1 MTHSAVHIA
10 PEAPSDLAEIGQLH
24 GAAFGPGRFAR
35 TAFRIRE
42 DAPLV
47 PDLSFTLRRNGV
59 LIGSIRFSHVRVGA
73 LANALWLGPLAISP
87 DATNQGHGLVLMRQG
102 LQAAGDRYAAA
113 LLVGDLPYYARAGF
127 ERVPSGRIS
136 LPGPVDPLRL
146 LACELKPGTLETLT
160 GPVLPGA
167 AAPHIDAS
175 C

>member
-1 MTHSAVHIA
+1 MTHSEIHVA
-10 PEAPSDLAEIGQLH
+10 PEVPSDLAEIRKLH

-42 DAPLV
+42 GAPLV
-47 PDLSFTLRRNGV
+47 PDLCFTLRRNGV
-59 LIGSIRFSHVRVGA
+59 LIGSIRFSHIRVGA

-127 ERVPSGRIS
+127 ERVPSGRVT

-160 GPVLPGA
+160 GPVLPGD
-167 AAPHIDAS
+167 AAPHDGALV
-175 C
+175 